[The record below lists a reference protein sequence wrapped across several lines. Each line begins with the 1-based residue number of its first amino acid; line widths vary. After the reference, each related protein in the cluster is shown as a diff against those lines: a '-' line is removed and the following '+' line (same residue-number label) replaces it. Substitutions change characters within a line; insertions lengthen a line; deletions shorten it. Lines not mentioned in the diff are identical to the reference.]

1 MKKTATKKMKM
12 GGSYGDPGIVER
24 MAGKKDAKAA
34 FMKLGNTKPASN
46 KMKKGGTVKIKKSK

>member
-1 MKKTATKKMKM
+1 MKKSTKKMKM
-12 GGSYGDPGIVER
+12 GGSYGDPGIAER

-46 KMKKGGTVKIKKSK
+46 KSSKKK